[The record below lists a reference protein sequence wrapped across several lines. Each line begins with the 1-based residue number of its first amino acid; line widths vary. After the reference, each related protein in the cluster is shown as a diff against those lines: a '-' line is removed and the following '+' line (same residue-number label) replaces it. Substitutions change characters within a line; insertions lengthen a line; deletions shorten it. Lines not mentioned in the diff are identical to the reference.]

1 MVSRRLKGAAAAA
14 RKPAGAFSAVGWRQG
29 GGEALSRAFGR
40 SRWGPSSSPRQ
51 RQSSTSSGPKA
62 VAAFRKG
69 EQWWLTDRVERLAA
83 EEQKGRLE
91 LDPWFDLIT
100 EYVMTRVSGTWFTP
114 AEILKELGV
123 DKSRRERAHE
133 MRVGNVLRELGCER
147 RRERRGAGGGN
158 TSIVDRGE
166 FGHRGGFDVIA
177 KSAKRPVPIVPTL
190 STSDSRKINGR
201 CSTNNAAGG
210 AEWGQW
216 GQGRKKRRPGCDP
229 TARDC
234 NMGDSSNVGA
244 EC

>member
-1 MVSRRLKGAAAAA
+1 M
-14 RKPAGAFSAVGWRQG
+14 
-29 GGEALSRAFGR
+29 
-40 SRWGPSSSPRQ
+40 
-51 RQSSTSSGPKA
+51 
-62 VAAFRKG
+62 
-69 EQWWLTDRVERLAA
+69 ERLAA

-158 TSIVDRGE
+158 TSIVDPRRVWASRRIRCDRQVSE
-166 FGHRGGFDVIA
+166 A
-177 KSAKRPVPIVPTL
+177 ACPYRPHPFNRRL
-190 STSDSRKINGR
+190 EENNGR

-216 GQGRKKRRPGCDP
+216 GQCRKKRRPGCDP
-229 TARDC
+229 TAEIATWEIHPMSELNVRAVKSSPVKRSEPRLDRTTFTTSRHKPSRRHFVCLEGVYPGETSARDISAASFGLTFAQ
-234 NMGDSSNVGA
+234 MRLMKGV
-244 EC
+244 